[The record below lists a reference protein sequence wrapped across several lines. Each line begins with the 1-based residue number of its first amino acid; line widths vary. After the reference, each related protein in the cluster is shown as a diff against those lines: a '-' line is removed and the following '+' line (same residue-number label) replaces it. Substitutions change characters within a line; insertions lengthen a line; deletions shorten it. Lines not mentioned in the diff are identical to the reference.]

1 MEELQRPMIAGHVHD
16 DLDAERTRCTA
27 RPLYFSLQ
35 DRKLFG
41 WLHATASGEP
51 PELGI
56 VICKPFGYE
65 AISAHRSL
73 RAFADMAAAVG
84 VPALRFDYLGTGDSA
99 DADPQ
104 ADQIRQWCSDI
115 IAATNELRLRTGVRR
130 VCLIGF
136 RLGALLASL
145 VAQRAGAVD
154 FLILVA
160 PIVSGRRYVG
170 ELRTIA
176 LAAAVS
182 SNARQGSL
190 ATAADG
196 SMEVSGHSASAATI
210 AELSRIDLAAAGAP
224 AVSRLLIIDRDDL
237 PAARKWADSLSAAG
251 LKVDYSVLPGFVKM
265 MMTAPPYT
273 SLPRE
278 MLQAVREWLL
288 QLGPR
293 RSCTVSDRQM
303 PQAPPPLEDSAS
315 IALPIGQQEHDPAA
329 TVTERPLHFGS
340 EARLFGIVS
349 EPENAD
355 QPRRAVILVN
365 AGADYHI
372 AIGRMYVSLARHW
385 ARRGYVALR
394 MDLAGL
400 GDSDARPGRAEN
412 EVFPPGAVED
422 IRVATTLMRERY
434 RASEVAVAGLCS
446 GAYHALRAAVNAV
459 PLNRILLVNPE
470 TFRWSEGMT
479 LEDIDPAAVL
489 KTGKVYGERM
499 RSWTSW
505 KKLLTGRADVSW
517 IARRL
522 WLRSLLSAAG
532 ALRGAL
538 RWFNVGSRNDL
549 GTELQRLAAR
559 GVQMTMVFSG
569 GEPGIELLSM
579 EAGAAIRRLGDRFH
593 MHIIENADHTF
604 SRSAS
609 RAQLQEVLSGELF
622 RPSGAA

>member
-1 MEELQRPMIAGHVHD
+1 MEELRRPMRAGHVHND
-16 DLDAERTRCTA
+16 RDAGRTRFTA
-27 RPLYFSLQ
+27 RPLYFPVH
-35 DRKLFG
+35 DPKLFG
-41 WLHATASGEP
+41 WLHATAIGETP
-51 PELGI
+51 DLGI

-73 RAFADMAAAVG
+73 RAFADLAAALG

-99 DADPQ
+99 DSDPQ
-104 ADQIRQWCSDI
+104 ADQIQQWCTDI
-115 IAATNELRLRTGVRR
+115 IAATDELRRRTGVRR
-130 VCLIGF
+130 VCLLGF

-145 VAQRAGAVD
+145 VAQRSDAVD
-154 FLILVA
+154 LLILVA

-170 ELRTIA
+170 ELRTIT

-182 SNARQGSL
+182 SNARQGSV
-190 ATAADG
+190 TTVDDG

-237 PAARKWADSLSAAG
+237 PAARKWAESLSAAG
-251 LKVDYSVLPGFVKM
+251 LTVDYSVLPGFVKM

-273 SLPRE
+273 ARPQE
-278 MLQAVREWLL
+278 MLRAVREWLL
-288 QLGPR
+288 PLSTRQSP
-293 RSCTVSDRQM
+293 TVSDRQV
-303 PQAPPPLEDSAS
+303 PHATPPFEDSAS
-315 IALPIGQQEHDPAA
+315 IALPIQQQEHNPAA
-329 TVTERPLHFGS
+329 TLTERPLHFGS
-340 EARLFGIVS
+340 EAELFGIVS
-349 EPENAD
+349 EPENTD

-372 AIGRMYVSLARHW
+372 AIGRMYVSLARYW
-385 ARRGYVALR
+385 ACGGYVVLR

-422 IRVATTLMRERY
+422 IRAAATLMRERY
-434 RASEVAVAGLCS
+434 SASEVTVAGLCS

-479 LEDIDPAAVL
+479 LEDIDPAAVVM
-489 KTGKVYGERM
+489 TGKVYGERM

-505 KKLLTGRADVSW
+505 KKLFTGRADVAW

-522 WLRSLLSAAG
+522 WLRMVLSAAG
-532 ALRGAL
+532 TLRGAL

-569 GEPGIELLSM
+569 GEPGIALLSM
-579 EAGAAIRRLGDRFH
+579 EAGAAIHRLGDRFH

-622 RPSGAA
+622 KHSGVA